1 MKETFDYEI
10 GAKKSLLSFNF
21 KELWRYRDLI
31 SLLVKRDY
39 VAVYKQTVLG
49 PVWFFI
55 QPLITS
61 LIFTLIFGKIA
72 NLAPAGVPPFLFFLC
87 GQTFWNYFASCL
99 TATSNTFVANASVFG
114 KVYFPRLAVPISV
127 VISNLLK
134 FSLQFLM
141 LIVVWVYYYFEGT
154 YAIEANFTLMLVP
167 LYLVFMAILGL
178 GAGLV
183 ISSLTTRYRDFTFL
197 VGFGVQLLMWA
208 TPVVYQLDTMASKN
222 KLLGKLVTSNPMTS
236 ILEAAKY
243 GFNCGG
249 SFRPTLLF
257 YSAAFGCILLL
268 IGIAV
273 FNRVEKTFMDTV

>member
-10 GAKKSLLSFNF
+10 GAKKSLFSFNF

-49 PVWFFI
+49 PIWFFI

-61 LIFTLIFGKIA
+61 LIFTLIFGNIA
-72 NLAPAGVPPFLFFLC
+72 KLAPEGKPAFLFFLC

-141 LIVVWVYYYFEGT
+141 LIGVWVFYFYKGN
-154 YAIEANFTLMLVP
+154 YAIAANFSLLLIP
-167 LYLVFMAILGL
+167 FYLLIMAVMGL
-178 GAGLV
+178 GAGLI

-208 TPVVYQLDTMASKN
+208 TPVVYHLDSLSGQNPLLFQLVKY
-222 KLLGKLVTSNPMTS
+222 NPMTS
-236 ILEAAKY
+236 IIEAAKF
-243 GFNCGG
+243 GFDCGG
-249 SFRPTLLF
+249 SFNTGLLLYSTCFAGFLLLF
-257 YSAAFGCILLL
+257 
-268 IGIAV
+268 GIAV